1 MADLG
6 GARVRHHIDKGI
18 PMVKTQLA
26 ESRDAIDL
34 LKDDHKRV
42 TKLFDDFDGLDRQNP
57 EAVQE
62 LVETACIE
70 LQIHSILEEE
80 FFYPAV
86 RAKIKDDD
94 QHDADVLNQ
103 SQIAHE
109 SVDALIARLQ
119 DLQPDDALYAACF
132 KVLGAYVTLHM
143 REEEA
148 SLFPRAQALGL
159 DLQQLSEDM
168 RLRRE
173 ELFAEMEADEE
184 LEADVGD
191 DADLVEEESSED
203 ALETLDIP
211 RTRH

>member
-1 MADLG
+1 MA
-6 GARVRHHIDKGI
+6 
-18 PMVKTQLA
+18 KTQLA
-26 ESRDAIDL
+26 ESRDAIDFL
-34 LKDDHKRV
+34 TDDHKRLA
-42 TKLFDDFDGLDRQNP
+42 KLFDDFEDLDRHDP

-80 FFYPAV
+80 LFYPAV
-86 RAKIKDDD
+86 RANIKDDD
-94 QHDADVLNQ
+94 QQNTDLLNQ
-103 SQIAHE
+103 AQVEHE
-109 SVDALIARLQ
+109 SVDMLIARLQ
-119 DLQPDDALYAACF
+119 DLQPDDAMYAACF
-132 KVLGAYVTLHM
+132 KVLAAYVKLHV

-148 SLFPRAQALGL
+148 ALFPGARTLGL
-159 DLQQLSEDM
+159 NLQQLAEDM

-173 ELFAEMEADEE
+173 ELFAEMEADDE
-184 LEADVGD
+184 LDADVVD